1 MLLSQ
6 RKMTINLISAQLSK
20 SINLIQS
27 WKFLSLKKKK
37 KKKKNKKIKKIKKKK
52 KKIKKK
58 KKKKKKNREKWIR
71 LSKIKKN

>member
-37 KKKKNKKIKKIKKKK
+37 KKKKKTEKNEKDYQKLKKIKQEQNIIHKS
-52 KKIKKK
+52 
-58 KKKKKKNREKWIR
+58 IR
-71 LSKIKKN
+71 FACD